1 MFDVFIKYITDRVSI
16 SEKELDSIISV
27 CSIKRLRRKQYLLQ
41 EGDIWKLIAFVVK
54 GCLRTYTVDEQG
66 LEHINSFS
74 IENWW
79 AGDRESLL
87 TGKPS
92 IYNIDA
98 VEDSEILLIT
108 HENYNMLLRE
118 IPAFNQMVTDIHNKS
133 FIAAQKRIHIAI
145 SYTAEQKYSAF
156 LETYPQLA
164 NRIPLHMV
172 ASYLG
177 ITPETLSRIRKLT
190 NIK

>member
-1 MFDVFIKYITDRVSI
+1 VFDVFIKYITDRVSI